1 VQLTLVHGLLIRAI
15 QGHPHHMAKDIRVEY
30 HRDKDIIVPVLQV
43 RVTQEHHLQDH
54 KDIQVLGLR
63 LDKDMEV
70 HHLIL
75 RVTGVHHLH
84 SKAMVQ
90 LHHHNKEDMV
100 ERPLLMLRYSNGSM
114 LLTKTE
120 VGRLTPRS
128 SRGPL
133 SMETGVTSVKR
144 RAG

>member
-1 VQLTLVHGLLIRAI
+1 VQLIPVHGLLIRAI
-15 QGHPHHMAKDIRVEY
+15 QGHHHHMAKDIRVEH

-84 SKAMVQ
+84 SKAMVEH
-90 LHHHNKEDMV
+90 HHHNKEDMV

-114 LLTKTE
+114 LLIRTE
-120 VGRLTPRS
+120 VGRLTPRN

-133 SMETGVTSVKR
+133 SMETGVTSVRR

>member
-1 VQLTLVHGLLIRAI
+1 VQLILVHGLLIRAI
-15 QGHPHHMAKDIRVEY
+15 QGHHHHMVKDIRVGH
-30 HRDKDIIVPVLQV
+30 HRDKDIIVPELQV

-54 KDIQVLGLR
+54 KVIQVLELR

-75 RVTGVHHLH
+75 RVTAVHRLH
-84 SKAMVQ
+84 SKAMVE

-100 ERPLLMLRYSNGSM
+100 ERPLLMLRYSNGLM

-120 VGRLTPRS
+120 VDRLTPRS